1 MRLWMKNCTVKSIC
15 TVWCLLSVRDLLY
28 CFLLSGVYKLFDP
41 SIHLSDLIAI
51 MASAI
56 VNGILVQGLSDENDN
71 SSNTKEQIYM
81 NGTATD
87 TSDLLKS
94 ETVSTLFILFI
105 ISWFLTFFLL
115 CKQYCYKQ
123 IGRGTFINLLL
134 KYNHYYKFD
143 RVNV

>member
-1 MRLWMKNCTVKSIC
+1 MKNYTVKSIC

-41 SIHLSDLIAI
+41 SIHPSDLIAI

-56 VNGILVQGLSDENDN
+56 VNGMLVQGLSDENDN
-71 SSNTKEQIYM
+71 SSNPKEQIYM

-94 ETVSTLFILFI
+94 ETVS
-105 ISWFLTFFLL
+105 
-115 CKQYCYKQ
+115 
-123 IGRGTFINLLL
+123 
-134 KYNHYYKFD
+134 
-143 RVNV
+143 